1 MSAGPGRWL
10 LLAAACLAAGC
21 GLAERKAER
30 YRVEQTAYAAHK
42 AEREVRLMRTR
53 PDSTALLKLRA
64 EYARVRAVST
74 PPYIRGA
81 SVRDRSVGRDVLR
94 LVAGAELQSARLAI
108 EAGRPDIALE
118 SSRWLADHA
127 EGDTLVAR
135 QSDFLA
141 VGALRMMGRQN
152 EAIERMRGMLT
163 RYPPNP
169 PPAGSSEED
178 AILTV
183 PEMMA
188 GVRRDQGDE
197 AGAKRELDNGAAYL
211 RGLLSEPRDP
221 MLEAQ
226 IRSRLVRIL
235 LEQNQAAAAIEQ
247 VSALDR
253 LVAANPPLR
262 ELQPELEYSRAKI
275 RAMTDHDPG
284 EGTAMLEQF
293 AARYPKHPLASRALL
308 DAAVFL
314 EDAKRLPDALARYRE
329 VVARYPGD
337 EELAPIALFREAMLE
352 ERTGDWDRAKSTL
365 ESLPV
370 KYPRSQAAVEA
381 PFTIAMRYYA
391 RGDKDAAKVAL
402 GRAVAIY
409 TDMIAKDSTS
419 AYAPVCR
426 YNILRAHLSLGEWD
440 KALAAVDEL
449 ALRNPRHPFTA
460 QALLEGAKVANAN
473 HQRDR
478 AAGYLQQYLE
488 FFPDSPL
495 AAQVRQ
501 QKNAL
506 LQ

>member
-1 MSAGPGRWL
+1 MIPARGPR
-10 LLAAACLAAGC
+10 C
-21 GLAERKAER
+21 
-30 YRVEQTAYAAHK
+30 
-42 AEREVRLMRTR
+42 
-53 PDSTALLKLRA
+53 S
-64 EYARVRAVST
+64 SSS
-74 PPYIRGA
+74 PPG
-81 SVRDRSVGRDVLR
+81 
-94 LVAGAELQSARLAI
+94 
-108 EAGRPDIALE
+108 
-118 SSRWLADHA
+118 
-127 EGDTLVAR
+127 
-135 QSDFLA
+135 
-141 VGALRMMGRQN
+141 
-152 EAIERMRGMLT
+152 
-163 RYPPNP
+163 
-169 PPAGSSEED
+169 
-178 AILTV
+178 
-183 PEMMA
+183 
-188 GVRRDQGDE
+188 
-197 AGAKRELDNGAAYL
+197 
-211 RGLLSEPRDP
+211 
-221 MLEAQ
+221 
-226 IRSRLVRIL
+226 IRSTR
-235 LEQNQAAAAIEQ
+235 
-247 VSALDR
+247 
-253 LVAANPPLR
+253 
-262 ELQPELEYSRAKI
+262 SR
-275 RAMTDHDPG
+275 
-284 EGTAMLEQF
+284 
-293 AARYPKHPLASRALL
+293 LL

-402 GRAVAIY
+402 GRAVATY

>member
-419 AYAPVCR
+419 
-426 YNILRAHLSLGEWD
+426 
-440 KALAAVDEL
+440 
-449 ALRNPRHPFTA
+449 
-460 QALLEGAKVANAN
+460 
-473 HQRDR
+473 
-478 AAGYLQQYLE
+478 
-488 FFPDSPL
+488 
-495 AAQVRQ
+495 
-501 QKNAL
+501 
-506 LQ
+506 